1 MMSTPV
7 LEHGHSV
14 YVDKFSHY
22 RRNTANTVILPILWP
37 GFEGSLPVLVYML
50 VYVIFMLVYATLT
63 RVLICHCA
71 NNNVLQEEEL
81 SAPV

>member
-1 MMSTPV
+1 M
-7 LEHGHSV
+7 L
-14 YVDKFSHY
+14 
-22 RRNTANTVILPILWP
+22 LILWS

-50 VYVIFMLVYATLT
+50 VYVVYVLVYVTFMLVYVIYMLVYMVYMLVYATLT

>member
-22 RRNTANTVILPILWP
+22 RRYTPNTVMLPILWP
-37 GFEGSLPVLVYML
+37 GFEGSLPVLVY
-50 VYVIFMLVYATLT
+50 MLVYATLT

-81 SAPV
+81 PAPV